1 MHVRG
6 TANQTL
12 ANPLAFRIAPSLA
25 VYYAAESSKTTH
37 AAPAAIDACKF
48 SSALILGALDGRS
61 KDELDLFADCRC
73 LPRISAAAAGSAPS
87 PALINPG
94 APGLTRSYCEANASR
109 NCPASPCQGS
119 VASLEA

>member
-12 ANPLAFRIAPSLA
+12 ANPLAFRKAPSLA

-48 SSALILGALDGRS
+48 SSVLILGALDGRS
-61 KDELDLFADCRC
+61 KDELDLLRIADAYPEYLRL
-73 LPRISAAAAGSAPS
+73 LPE
-87 PALINPG
+87 ALR
-94 APGLTRSYCEANASR
+94 ARL
-109 NCPASPCQGS
+109 
-119 VASLEA
+119 